1 MKQNKTVGVVLSG
14 CGYLDGS
21 EVHEAVLTLLHL
33 DRAGVEV
40 ACFAPRGAQRH
51 VVDHLTG
58 EPVAG
63 ATRDVLQEAARI
75 ARGRIRELGK
85 ARAEDLDALILP
97 GGYGAAKN
105 LSDFAT
111 RGAEGE
117 ANPVLTRL
125 LRAMHAAGKPIGVI
139 CIAPAVLAMALRGS
153 SVPAKLTI
161 GDDAGTASALGA
173 MGCVHEACGVIDFV
187 VDTANKIVSTPA
199 YMFDARISD
208 VSSGIEKLVGAVLEL
223 AR

>member
-33 DRAGVEV
+33 DRAGVEA

-63 ATRDVLQEAARI
+63 ATRDVLQESARI
-75 ARGRIRELGK
+75 ARGRIRELGE
-85 ARAEDLDALILP
+85 ARAQDLDALILP

-105 LSDFAT
+105 LSDFAV

-117 ANPVLTRL
+117 ADPVLTQL

-139 CIAPAVLAMALRGS
+139 CIAPAVLALALRGS
-153 SVPAKLTI
+153 KVAAKLTI
-161 GDDAGTASALGA
+161 GDDAGTASALDA
-173 MGCVHEACGVIDFV
+173 MGCVHEACGVSDFV

-199 YMFDARISD
+199 YMFDARVSD
-208 VSSGIEKLVGAVLEL
+208 VSAGIEKLVGAVLGL